1 MNLPRRHV
9 LITGCS
15 TGIGR
20 ACAVYLGKMGFVV
33 LAGVRTEADAKGIE
47 QSAGQNVRAI
57 LIDVTDADSIARA
70 ARQAREICGDA
81 RLIGLVNNAGISV
94 HGPVEHVPLSGW
106 RRQMEVNLF
115 GQIAVTQALLPLLRA
130 GVTVHGQGAAR
141 IVMMSSIAGLIA
153 QPIIAPYNASK
164 FALEAVS
171 DALRLELQPQ
181 GIKVCVVEPGAI
193 DTPIWAKAEA
203 NPGAFPPDHPARV
216 LYAREIDAIVNGAR
230 KAAANA
236 IGADAVAKVV
246 AKCLMLRRPRT
257 RYRVGRDAM
266 IGAMA
271 KAVLPTWLLD
281 RGMRWGLGI

>member
-1 MNLPRRHV
+1 
-9 LITGCS
+9 
-15 TGIGR
+15 
-20 ACAVYLGKMGFVV
+20 MGFVV

>member
-1 MNLPRRHV
+1 
-9 LITGCS
+9 
-15 TGIGR
+15 
-20 ACAVYLGKMGFVV
+20 MGFVV

-115 GQIAVTQALLPLLRA
+115 GQIAVT
-130 GVTVHGQGAAR
+130 QGAAR